1 MQHRTIPV
9 VHPENGATTVL
20 VEYQQTELEVS
31 EALSMRQTT
40 YERFTL
46 LSGECLTLESAN
58 RFENPDDLESYYVDD
73 EREVEWL
80 LHL

>member
-9 VHPENGATTVL
+9 VHPEGGATTVL
-20 VEYQQTELEVS
+20 VEYEKAELAVS
-31 EALSMRQTT
+31 ESLSVWQATHK
-40 YERFTL
+40 RFTL
-46 LSGECLTLESAN
+46 PSGESLTLESAI

-73 EREVEWL
+73 EREIEWL